1 LRTAVFAGTF
11 DPITKGHEY
20 VINKALESFDK
31 IIVVVADNVSKTPT
45 FSSEERLGFIQRV
58 FNGNERVEATIH
70 HGLMMDFMKQY
81 NLTHYVRGIRNNT
94 DLSYEKKML
103 DFNKSVY
110 PELSTVFIYS
120 PEKFNKINSTA
131 VREANSVSE
140 IESLISPLILDDVV
154 KKLKDK

>member
-1 LRTAVFAGTF
+1 MRTAVFAGTF

-31 IIVVVADNVSKTPT
+31 IIVVVADNTAKTPT
-45 FSSEERLGFIQRV
+45 FSSEERLEFIKRV
-58 FNGNERVEATIH
+58 FNGNDRVDATIH
-70 HGLMMDFMKQY
+70 HGLMMDFMKQ
-81 NLTHYVRGIRNNT
+81 NSLTHYVRGIRNNT

-120 PEKFNKINSTA
+120 PEKYNKINSTA
-131 VREANSVSE
+131 VRQATSISE
-140 IESLISPLILDDVV
+140 IENSISPLILLDVL
-154 KKLKDK
+154 KKLKN